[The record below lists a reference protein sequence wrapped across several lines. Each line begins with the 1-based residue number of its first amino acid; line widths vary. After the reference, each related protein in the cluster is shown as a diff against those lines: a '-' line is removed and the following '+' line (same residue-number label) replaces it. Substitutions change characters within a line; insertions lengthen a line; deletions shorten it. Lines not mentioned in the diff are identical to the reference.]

1 MCCFHLIF
9 PLGLELS
16 LILYNLSFQF
26 CPTLFFPL
34 ILCCSTFSLPCP
46 LPLLITCFQSFLSH
60 CLLTLS
66 SPFSL
71 FSYSIFSSF
80 FPSLSGWLAESGVK
94 NGPWLYRPEPSSI
107 GYANETISKLTFNTT
122 TMTNSTTTTIV
133 LRPFTQNN
141 DVLMRSAFSHF
152 YQMDKIGVFRQFFAT
167 VFPIFLI
174 IVMFLVMTNVLN
186 YLLVLCKL
194 EYMQMGTSKTM
205 IDLYQDA
212 LFHLFL

>member
-1 MCCFHLIF
+1 MLLHV
-9 PLGLELS
+9 
-16 LILYNLSFQF
+16 
-26 CPTLFFPL
+26 
-34 ILCCSTFSLPCP
+34 FS
-46 LPLLITCFQSFLSH
+46 
-60 CLLTLS
+60 TLS
-66 SPFSL
+66 TSSSNNLLPILPSSL
-71 FSYSIFSSF
+71 SSYSIFSSF
-80 FPSLSGWLAESGVK
+80 FLSLSGWLAESGVK

-107 GYANETISKLTFNTT
+107 GYANVTIAKHTFNTT

-212 LFHLFL
+212 LFHFFL